1 MRVAMTGMGGELGTR
16 VAALLETDPR
26 IEALLGLDC
35 DPPRRR
41 LQRAE
46 FAMCDPRDRD
56 AVVRTITDFE
66 PTALVHLGVYEPN
79 ARATA
84 SAAIE
89 RTRQGARYAL
99 GAAAECPTV
108 DRFVIRSGIEVYGRS
123 TTHAARPDESREP
136 RPTSPYGRVLSEVE
150 KVGRTAADAR
160 GASLTIL
167 RFAPIVGPHF
177 PSPLGRYLRMPIVPI
192 PPMAELPFSLIHQ
205 EDAATAIVRAVSGAP
220 DAAVNVV
227 ASGAVTPYQAVRL
240 GGGLPV
246 PVVGPAW
253 AFARAVS
260 SLFGSPVP
268 DHVVELLRRG
278 RVADGAAASDLLD
291 WQPTRSTREVVT
303 ELFEWA
309 SVVYLRDGI
318 EVAA

>member
-26 IEALLGLDC
+26 IDAILGLDC

-46 FAMCDPRDRD
+46 FTMCDPRDRD
-56 AVVRTITDFE
+56 GVVRTITDFE
-66 PTALVHLGVYEPN
+66 PTAMVHLGVYEPN

-84 SAAIE
+84 GEAIE

-99 GAAAECPTV
+99 GAAAECPSV
-108 DRFVIRSGIEVYGRS
+108 DRLVVRSGIEVYGRS
-123 TTHAARPDESREP
+123 TSHAARPDESREL
-136 RPTSPYGRVLSEVE
+136 RPTSEFGHVLAEVE
-150 KVGRTAADAR
+150 QIARTAASTR
-160 GASLTIL
+160 GASATIL

-177 PSPLGRYLRMPIVPI
+177 PSPLGRYLRLPVVPI
-192 PPMAELPFSLIHQ
+192 PPMAELPFALIHQ
-205 EDAATAIVRAVSGAP
+205 EDAAAAIVRAVTVAP
-220 DAAVNVV
+220 DAVVNV
-227 ASGAVTPYQAVRL
+227 AAPGAVTPYQAVRL
-240 GGGLPV
+240 GGGVPV
-246 PVVGPAW
+246 PVVGPGW
-253 AFARAVS
+253 FVARSISA
-260 SLFGSPVP
+260 LLGSPVP

-278 RVADGAAASDLLD
+278 RIADGSAVSDLLD
-291 WQPTRSTREVVT
+291 WQPTRTTIEVVT

-309 SVVYLRDGI
+309 SVVYLRDGE